1 MVADDE
7 MSMVQL
13 CRTIKDQRTLVVALA
28 DDDAALPGEAI
39 RLSQMQNERKR
50 RMHEAASGSGQ
61 DADVTAGKPDPG
73 DEHDPAPAAE
83 RKGACE

>member
-13 CRTIKDQRTLVVALA
+13 CRTIKDQRTLVVTLA

-39 RLSQMQNERKR
+39 RLSQMQNEWKR

-61 DADVTAGKPDPG
+61 DADVPAGEPDPS

-83 RKGACE
+83 RKGARE